1 MLCKAHLPRQ
11 QTWLARNLLPMD
23 ERALFYHHDI
33 RGEMKKWRIQLE
45 QIETLIIDS
54 EDLSSEL

>member
-45 QIETLIIDS
+45 QIETLIID
-54 EDLSSEL
+54 